1 MPIKQPTGP
10 SIRTKIKSWKNRI
23 GDQETS
29 SQIEIESAYQQLK
42 ATEEQ
47 LYHSLEKY
55 EILIESMSDIFWI
68 TDTEGSILFINDVVQ
83 NILGYS
89 KAEVIGHKLFEF
101 MCPLHQYQVGSCV
114 NVVAQMKTRDFKKE
128 EMWMLHSDGHT
139 RLVLE
144 VNSKRIHFEDNV
156 VEIQGLARDITE
168 RIRLERKIKNRTK
181 QLELIND
188 ISASIAY
195 DLLKAEPV
203 EMFET
208 IGNKL
213 TQELN
218 IPLFT
223 VRLLSGEGIFEQVVE
238 SGPLKDK
245 VRCWPIPADNKKIQQ
260 IFTEKKVQTIHGLCH
275 RIFDYPDDSK
285 VQEESYKTLMIPMLS
300 NQLPIGLLTVGLPI
314 EDDKDLDSLLM
325 AVANQLSLAVEK
337 SNLYRDIRNF
347 YLKIIKSLIAAME
360 AKDVYTQGHSVRVSQ
375 YAMTIGAAMGLATQ
389 RLEELEIACLLHD
402 IGKIGINDAI
412 LTKAGIL
419 DAEEYAKIKEHPQI
433 GARILAPIGFSQ
445 EILDAVLF
453 HHKRYDLT
461 GYPET
466 LTFSNQST
474 YVSIIAVAD
483 TLDAMTSNRSYKK
496 KISKEAVLEEFRR
509 HSGTQFCPVVVEI
522 LLSIIHEHQA
532 FKSCFEERSE
542 DVECS

>member
-1 MPIKQPTGP
+1 MPIKQPNRP
-10 SIRTKIKSWKNRI
+10 SIKTNVKQWNAGITE
-23 GDQETS
+23 GDHI
-29 SQIEIESAYQQLK
+29 SQMEIESAYQQLK
-42 ATEEQ
+42 ATEDQ

-55 EILIESMSDIFWI
+55 ELLIESMSDIFWI
-68 TDTEGSILFINDVVQ
+68 TDTDGSILFINDVAQ
-83 NILGYS
+83 SILGYS
-89 KAEVIGHKLFEF
+89 KSEIIGRKLFEF
-101 MCPLHQYQVGSCV
+101 MCPLHEYQVGSCV
-114 NVVAQMKTRDFKKE
+114 NVVAQMKIRDFKKE

-144 VNSKRIHFEDNV
+144 VNSKRIHFEDNM

-188 ISASIAY
+188 ISASIAF
-195 DLLKAEPV
+195 DLLKAEPI
-203 EMFET
+203 EMFDN
-208 IGNKL
+208 IGKKL
-213 TQELN
+213 TQALN

-223 VRLLSGEGIFEQVVE
+223 VRLLSPEGIFEQVIE
-238 SGPLKDK
+238 SGPLKDQ
-245 VRCWPIPADNKKIQQ
+245 VRCRSLSAENHKMQQ
-260 IFTEKKVQTIHGLCH
+260 FFQEKKVRTVQGLCH
-275 RIFDYPDDSK
+275 QIFDYQDDLK
-285 VQEESYKTLMIPMLS
+285 IQEETYKTLMIPMMS

-375 YAMTIGAAMGLATQ
+375 YAMAIGEAMGLGAQ

-412 LTKAGIL
+412 LTKAGVL
-419 DAEEYAKIKEHPQI
+419 DAQEYAKIKEHPQI

-466 LTFSNQST
+466 LSFSNESIF
-474 YVSIIAVAD
+474 VSIIAVAD

-496 KISKEAVLEEFRR
+496 KISKEAVLQEFNKY
-509 HSGTQFCPVVVEI
+509 SGTQFCPEVVAI
-522 LLSIIHEHQA
+522 LLAIITEHQA